1 MRVLQGW
8 GEVCK
13 GEPVGTGQLK
23 LGWSS
28 GVQARQQ
35 RKAAAEA
42 AAAAPSRKASLHE
55 TCSRCHH
62 SNFTNIIASTHTATR
77 LVVSRAAS
85 EDFPTHAPNIN
96 SQPAVHAQLRALE
109 HPRYLLLRDAV

>member
-35 RKAAAEA
+35 IIELGGKVSTILPAHLLHRAVVTALAEPA
-42 AAAAPSRKASLHE
+42 WVVDHHRFPLALCYLGLADQKAS
-55 TCSRCHH
+55 
-62 SNFTNIIASTHTATR
+62 
-77 LVVSRAAS
+77 
-85 EDFPTHAPNIN
+85 
-96 SQPAVHAQLRALE
+96 
-109 HPRYLLLRDAV
+109 